1 MSSVD
6 LKNIDI
12 DADAVD
18 RSAKQL
24 KSIAETLSQQTAC
37 ISAMSEKLEAAMINQ
52 HMGIYNSISEC
63 LKNDIKNTSN
73 KIKNISDYLTRSA
86 NAVRKAENDI
96 KKSMFNN

>member
-24 KSIAETLSQQTAC
+24 KSIAETLSQQTSRLGE
-37 ISAMSEKLEAAMINQ
+37 ISDKLETTMINQ

-63 LKNDIKNTSN
+63 LKNDMKNTAN
-73 KIKNISDYLTRSA
+73 KINTISDYLARSA

-96 KKSMFNN
+96 KKSMINN